1 MYVYIII
8 YDYFMLPGLFSLSF
22 STVTSR
28 RPGFIASMLVLYY
41 YYYYYYYYYSHNN
54 YYSLNHVCQWDG
66 MGWDGMG
73 CVQVLADPDRRRGYD
88 EGVDIKVKRGRK
100 DEDDDS
106 EEEVR

>member
-1 MYVYIII
+1 MCVNGMGW
-8 YDYFMLPGLFSLSF
+8 DGMG
-22 STVTSR
+22 
-28 RPGFIASMLVLYY
+28 
-41 YYYYYYYYYSHNN
+41 
-54 YYSLNHVCQWDG
+54 WDG

-106 EEEVR
+106 EEEVS